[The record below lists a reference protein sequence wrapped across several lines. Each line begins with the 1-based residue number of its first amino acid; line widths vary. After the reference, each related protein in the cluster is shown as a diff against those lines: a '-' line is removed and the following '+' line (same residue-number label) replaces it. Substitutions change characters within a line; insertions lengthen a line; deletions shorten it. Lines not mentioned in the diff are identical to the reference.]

1 MSRRDSGAQ
10 GASSQAAGD
19 DVVPRALRRFIAGGL
34 LVLLVTSLASVAV
47 ARDVARNLALDDA
60 RSRGVMFVKVN
71 RNLVNVADLENHR
84 NTRLSRQFRTAMNT
98 RIRAGYI
105 EHIKVWD
112 RSGHVLWADQS
123 QFSGKKIPME
133 PSVRRLFDADR
144 DLAAISDLNN
154 ENDKDLP
161 TGGEPLLEVHVLATS
176 ADGVPVVIESNWA
189 ADRLDENT
197 DTIMKSIAPLA
208 LGGLLLFALLVFPLA
223 RSLARRV
230 HQAQQERSQMMQHA
244 LSASDLER
252 RRIARDLHDGVM
264 QELSGAGYALSA
276 AAAALP
282 PEAGASRR
290 IMDQLTVVIKDAG
303 ASLRSLLTDI
313 YPTSL
318 MQEGLEAAVAELADR
333 TADAGIKVTT
343 DITDLSDVPIEAT
356 QLSYRV
362 IREGLHNVRRHA
374 QAEHVE
380 VAATRQGSQVFI
392 SVADDGRGPTTPAT
406 EEGHLGLRLLTDTLQ
421 DLGGTLRL
429 APRPGG
435 GAVLTATFSLNFAS
449 R

>member
-1 MSRRDSGAQ
+1 MFGRDRDAEV
-10 GASSQAAGD
+10 SSSSAAGD
-19 DVVPRALRRFIAGGL
+19 AVVKRALHRFIVGGL
-34 LVLLVTSLASVAV
+34 LLLLVMSLASVAV
-47 ARDVARNLALDDA
+47 ARDVARHLALDDA
-60 RSRGVMFVKVN
+60 KSRGRMFARVTQRHVD
-71 RNLVNVADLENHR
+71 VDDLRNHR
-84 NTRLSRQFRTAMNT
+84 DNPNYREFRKAMRTRLDEKSIQ
-98 RIRAGYI
+98 
-105 EHIKVWD
+105 HIKIWGPDGEVI
-112 RSGHVLWADQS
+112 WADQPE
-123 QFSGKKIPME
+123 FVGKKIPVE
-133 PSVRRLFDADR
+133 PSVRRLFGAGHDG
-144 DLAAISDLNN
+144 AATSDLNN
-154 ENDKDLP
+154 QNDADLP
-161 TGGEPLLEVHVLATS
+161 NADDPLLEVHVAQTS
-176 ADGVPVVIESNWA
+176 ADGVPIVIESDWA
-189 ADRLDENT
+189 ADRLDENR
-197 DTIMKSIAPLA
+197 DTIMLSIAPLA
-208 LGGLLLFALLVFPLA
+208 VGALLLFALLVFPLA

-230 HQAQQERSQMMQHA
+230 NQAQEERSQMMRHA

-276 AAAALP
+276 ASAGLP
-282 PEAGASRR
+282 PEAEDSRR
-290 IMDQLTVVIKDAG
+290 LMGQVNSVIRDAG
-303 ASLRSLLTDI
+303 ASLRSMLTDL

-333 TADAGIKVTT
+333 ATDSGIKVTT

-380 VAATRQGSQVFI
+380 VAATRQGTQVFI
-392 SVADDGRGPTTPAT
+392 SVADDGRGPTSPTAP
-406 EEGHLGLRLLTDTLQ
+406 EGHLGLRLLTDTLQ
-421 DLGGTLRL
+421 DVGGTLRL